1 MYICLQLHYSVFEN
15 QKPNYYIFIYKCKA
29 LYDKIILTLHY
40 FYLMLNEIEYQSTIS
55 MAACQDHTFSYILL
69 SCIFTASDCFQK
81 KFPQCHL
88 G

>member
-15 QKPNYYIFIYKCKA
+15 HYYYIFIYKCKA

-81 KFPQCHL
+81 NVPQCHL